1 MENHL
6 GKTTPSSPDR
16 DSNLDL
22 PVLGSRAQHDKR
34 LVPKLVDMGAKILGS
49 QYNILPVTGRLGLK
63 SQLDILQGE
72 RRSVA
77 SQLTKV
83 SLRTNKNSWIKE
95 TVDSASYRTGLP
107 EKPKRHKSTLG
118 LHLLVSPELF
128 SAGRLKIRC
137 TASLHHLYSQSTEK
151 SVEEDRPRA
160 GPSYIYTAPPPPP
173 ENRFTDYEDENQGE
187 DISAAA
193 SSGGGRKSG
202 KWTGNGA
209 GTISILVLLFSL
221 YSVT

>member
-1 MENHL
+1 M
-6 GKTTPSSPDR
+6 TW
-16 DSNLDL
+16 
-22 PVLGSRAQHDKR
+22 
-34 LVPKLVDMGAKILGS
+34 
-49 QYNILPVTGRLGLK
+49 RLGPLALSTASIK
-63 SQLDILQGE
+63 PILWDGGWEGE
-72 RRSVA
+72 RRGVA
-77 SQLTKV
+77 SQPTNV
-83 SLRTNKNSWIKE
+83 SFRANKNRWITG
-95 TVDSASYRTGLP
+95 TVDGAGYRTGLA
-107 EKPKRHKSTLG
+107 EKSYVWKYQFTREQTTRVVFQAGPTMIRPHPASREPTGERHKSTLG

-173 ENRFTDYEDENQGE
+173 EDRFTDYEDENQGE

-193 SSGGGRKSG
+193 SSGGGSKSV

-221 YSVT
+221 FSVT